1 VTISPG
7 TEQARE
13 LGGLL
18 LSSVQ
23 TENSMLMLRAAHL
36 RNALAKVNLPLPFWV
51 IHDIGILLIAEP
63 DTIAARSAFSEIQV
77 PRAVRDAHREW
88 IETLGEIARSE
99 IVERAR
105 AWRLSDDLISVIL
118 LRVLGPVYERHLGPG
133 KRPTAM
139 ALPLDPEAYQDLS
152 ARLPKLFSASDRNAD
167 GQLLIHLARE
177 RLRLVTAFEQIDID
191 TLRLLG
197 MMGAEASAAGAF
209 GMLDLLHVLS
219 RPEAGDVANF
229 SLDLL
234 PSVLETKRATG
245 SQTFSV
251 DGYAGLA
258 RRGAIDSLVLSELA
272 WDIDLFEQRFVENEV
287 FYYAREKERD
297 EERNLHYIVCDA
309 TASMRGQRSV
319 FARGLAL
326 TLVKKLILRGED
338 VFFRFFDSRLYE
350 TQHVRAK
357 RREGSGIDVPYVL
370 SFKGEHGR
378 NYAKVFGLLE
388 GELVRVAKRE
398 RKSPIL
404 YILTHAECHVPLG
417 TIDRL
422 REVATLYGIF
432 MLPST
437 GKLDLEYLH
446 RLHTVQ
452 IVDES
457 ALDQREARADRAL
470 AIIDDA
476 TRESRPSVAPSTG
489 KPRPSGPRAHSSDL
503 ERAEAEL
510 EDFLRGRP
518 RADDG

>member
-1 VTISPG
+1 
-7 TEQARE
+7 
-13 LGGLL
+13 
-18 LSSVQ
+18 
-23 TENSMLMLRAAHL
+23 MLILRAAHL
-36 RNALAKVNLPLPFWV
+36 RNTLAKVNLAVPFWV
-51 IHDIGILLIAEP
+51 VHDLGILFIAEP
-63 DTIAARSAFSEIQV
+63 NTIGARPSFSEIQV
-77 PRAVRDAHREW
+77 PRAVREAHREW
-88 IETLGEIARSE
+88 IETLKEIAQSE
-99 IVERAR
+99 IVERTR

-118 LRVLGPVYERHLGPG
+118 LRVLGPIHERHLGPG
-133 KRPTAM
+133 RRPSVM
-139 ALPLDPEAYQDLS
+139 PLPLDPETYQGLPL
-152 ARLPKLFSASDRNAD
+152 RLPKLFSESDRNSD

-177 RLRLVTAFEQIDID
+177 RLRLVTAIEQIDIE

-219 RPEAGDVANF
+219 RPEANDVANF

-272 WDIDLFEQRFVENEV
+272 WDIDLFEQRFVENEI
-287 FYYAREKERD
+287 FYYAREKERE

-326 TLVKKLILRGED
+326 TLIKKLILRGED

-357 RREGSGIDVPYVL
+357 RRADSGIDVPYVL

-398 RKSPIL
+398 RKAPIL

-422 REVATLYGIF
+422 REIATLYGIF

-452 IVDES
+452 VVDETV
-457 ALDQREARADRAL
+457 LEQRESRADRAL

-476 TRESRPSVAPSTG
+476 AGKERHSVAPPMGPS
-489 KPRPSGPRAHSSDL
+489 RPGEHRTHPSDL

-510 EDFLRGRP
+510 EEYLHGKP
-518 RADDG
+518 NTDDG